1 MATKVNVS
9 PTYESIDE
17 DGIVTPGLVSLETH
31 KGTRSLQGASNWLV
45 NSDLKYEFNL
55 SKEWSN
61 TVSLVYGVF
70 GKRIFAVGT
79 NGQDHTYELPVSQLD
94 LVWSSK
100 ISEHFDVKFTAD
112 NLLNPARKMEF
123 GDEGT
128 LPFGEQSYL
137 QNSYKKG
144 VGFSVKLGYTF

>member
-1 MATKVNVS
+1 M
-9 PTYESIDE
+9 
-17 DGIVTPGLVSLETH
+17 
-31 KGTRSLQGASNWLV
+31 QGASNWLV

-55 SKEWSN
+55 GKDWTN
-61 TVSLVYGVF
+61 TLSLVYGVF
-70 GKRIFAVGT
+70 GKRIYAVGT

-112 NLLNPARKMEF
+112 NLLNPARRLEF
-123 GDEGT
+123 GNEGT
-128 LPFGEQSYL
+128 IKVAEESLLAQ
-137 QNSYKKG
+137 SYKKG